1 MLSSADELESLIS
14 TRNDLPF
21 SVLQGNKIVDFTAL
35 MCIFPEKLQLAWDCS
50 FACFGPQAAINA
62 GSGRGNICGSSLQ
75 SFGVCW
81 KPVQL
86 GVCEAKSKHEKFVR
100 GSAWPRRL
108 IQSLLPFICNTCCV
122 AVPVLEVCLP
132 CKFIVS
138 CNRAHISL
146 YWSWLKCANYGK
158 GEV

>member
-100 GSAWPRRL
+100 GSAWPCRL
-108 IQSLLPFICNTCCV
+108 IQSLLPFICNTRCV
-122 AVPVLEVCLP
+122 GCPCAGGVFALQIHSKLQPCPHQPVLELVKMRKLW
-132 CKFIVS
+132 K
-138 CNRAHISL
+138 R
-146 YWSWLKCANYGK
+146 
-158 GEV
+158 

>member
-1 MLSSADELESLIS
+1 MLSSADKLQSLIS

-21 SVLQGNKIVDFTAL
+21 SVLQSSKIVDFTDL

-62 GSGRGNICGSSLQ
+62 GSGRGNICGSFLQ

-86 GVCEAKSKHEKFVR
+86 EVCETKSKHERFVH
-100 GSAWPRRL
+100 GSAWPCRL
-108 IQSLLPFICNTCCV
+108 IQSLLPFICKACCV
-122 AVPVLEVCLP
+122 AVPVLVMCLL
-132 CKFIVS
+132 CRFIVS
-138 CNRAHISL
+138 CSCARISL
-146 YWSWLKCANYGK
+146 YRSWLKWANY
-158 GEV
+158 